1 MTDHMIRTE
10 SELMALFGTP
20 SEASLRKEVPA
31 IHPVY
36 RQWIE
41 ASPFAVLATVGPGG
55 VDTSPRGDPA
65 PLARVVDEHTLLLPE
80 RRGNNRVDGLRNILA
95 NPAVALQF
103 FIPGVNETVRVNGRA
118 AISVAPDLLAS
129 FAVNGALP
137 KCVIEVK
144 VETVFFQCA
153 RAFLRSGLWN
163 PDQPARDVPS
173 AGRILGALTG
183 SSVGGPDYDRE
194 LDTRLRTS
202 LY

>member
-1 MTDHMIRTE
+1 MSEHLIRNE
-10 SELMALFGTP
+10 DQLADLFGTP
-20 SEASLRKEVPA
+20 SEAASRKEVPF

-65 PLARVVDEHTLLLPE
+65 PLVRVVDEHTLLLPE

-95 NPAVALQF
+95 NPAVALLF

-118 AISVAPDLLAS
+118 VISVAPDLLQS
-129 FAVNGALP
+129 FAVGGALP
-137 KCVIEVK
+137 KCVLQIR
-144 VETVFFQCA
+144 VETMFFQCA

-163 PDQPARDVPS
+163 PDQPPREVPS
-173 AGRILGALTG
+173 PGRILAALTDAK
-183 SSVGGPDYDRE
+183 VGGAAYDRE
-194 LDTRLRTS
+194 LVDRLRSS